1 MAAVPALRAPDDEAA
16 TGESLFDDSEDTS
29 SAVDPTEAPRALA
42 VPDGPSLTALEASPR
57 PRATPRAGPF
67 VDADVPED
75 ESAAPEPAE
84 PPEPVVSATAT
95 GTDATA
101 EPTPNATANAP
112 TRPTY
117 RA

>member
-1 MAAVPALRAPDDEAA
+1 MRAPDDEAA

-29 SAVDPTEAPRALA
+29 SAVDPTEAPRVLA
-42 VPDGPSLTALEASPR
+42 VPDGPALTALEAPPR
-57 PRATPRAGPF
+57 PRAAPREGAF
-67 VDADVPED
+67 VDVEVPED
-75 ESAAPEPAE
+75 ESAAPDPVDPA
-84 PPEPVVSATAT
+84 EPVVSANAT
-95 GTDATA
+95 GIATTA

>member
-1 MAAVPALRAPDDEAA
+1 MPTLRAPDDDAA

-29 SAVDPTEAPRALA
+29 SAVDPTEAPRVLA
-42 VPDGPSLTALEASPR
+42 VPEDPSLTALDTPPR
-57 PRATPRAGPF
+57 PRAAPRVGAF
-67 VDADVPED
+67 VDADDEPD
-75 ESAAPEPAE
+75 PESAAPDPVDPA
-84 PPEPVVSATAT
+84 EPVVSANAT
-95 GTDATA
+95 GIATTA